1 VLFGWRRRPNAK
13 WRNKQRPFALVRS
26 FARSLSRTIVIH
38 AADVTKPRSAA
49 HAADANQQNP
59 APPPQL
65 QIFRNYVSPPLLFA
79 RCSKND

>member
-1 VLFGWRRRPNAK
+1 MLSGATSSGRS
-13 WRNKQRPFALVRS
+13 LS
-26 FARSLSRTIVIH
+26 FARSLARTIVIH

-49 HAADANQQNP
+49 HAADASQQNQ

-79 RCSKND
+79 HCSKND